1 MVRLDGVFVVE
12 DGPAALAGDNE
23 FTLEGELPD
32 LVEADS
38 EDVGGFECGDLFAHG
53 VCPFVFWWRNFGC
66 FVYVARS
73 V

>member
-1 MVRLDGVFVVE
+1 MVRLDGVLVVE
-12 DGPAALAGDNE
+12 DGPAALAGDVE
-23 FTLEGELPD
+23 FPLEGQLPD

-38 EDVGGFECGDLFAHG
+38 EDVGGFECGDLFGHG

-66 FVYVARS
+66 FGYLARS

>member
-1 MVRLDGVFVVE
+1 MVRLDGVLVVE
-12 DGPAALAGDNE
+12 DCPASLRGDVE
-23 FTLEGELPD
+23 FPLEGELPD

-38 EDVGGFECGDLFAHG
+38 EDVGGFECGDVVGHG

-66 FVYVARS
+66 FGYVARS